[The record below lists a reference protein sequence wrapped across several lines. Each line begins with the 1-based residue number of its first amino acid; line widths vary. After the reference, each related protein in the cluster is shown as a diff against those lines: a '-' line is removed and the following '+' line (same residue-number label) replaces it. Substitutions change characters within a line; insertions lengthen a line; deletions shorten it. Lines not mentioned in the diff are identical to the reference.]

1 MTQMTSSFVIAV
13 DGPAGSGKG
22 TLARS
27 LASYYDFAYLDT
39 GLLYRAL
46 AWRMLEGDLDLKDET
61 LAAEAARTLQAED
74 VSEHPRLRT
83 EDVSRAASLVSAYP
97 GVRRALLQYQR
108 DFAASPP
115 QGKKGAVLDGRDIG
129 SLVCPDA
136 AVKLFLEANVE
147 IRARRRY
154 EELRLRGS
162 NSIYADVLD
171 DMRERDRLDRE
182 RETSPLVVP
191 LGALVIDTSSMGPEE
206 VLRVACA
213 HIGQARPR

>member
-1 MTQMTSSFVIAV
+1 MTQMTLSFVIAV

-27 LASYYDFAYLDT
+27 LAAYYDFAYLDT

-46 AWRMLEGDLDLKDET
+46 AWRMLEGALDLKDKT
-61 LAAEAARTLQAED
+61 LATEAARALQVED

-83 EDVSRAASLVSAYP
+83 EDVSRAASLVSSYP

-108 DFAASPP
+108 DFAKTPP

-129 SLVCPDA
+129 SLVCPEA

-154 EELRLRGS
+154 EELRLRGT

>member
-1 MTQMTSSFVIAV
+1 MTLSFVIAV

-27 LASYYDFAYLDT
+27 LAAYYDFAYLDT

-46 AWRMLEGDLDLKDET
+46 AWRMLEGALDLKDKT
-61 LAAEAARTLQAED
+61 LATEAARALQVED

-83 EDVSRAASLVSAYP
+83 EDVSRAASLVSSYP

-108 DFAASPP
+108 DFAKTPP

-129 SLVCPDA
+129 SLVCPEA

-154 EELRLRGS
+154 EELRLRGT